1 MAHVTHFKKGDAGR
15 VTHELERD
23 KRPDGSWAFKPTG
36 KIDQSRTQDLNYK
49 MEQGRA
55 ADRVEA
61 RLSDPALVVP
71 KRKDLNVMSDWVIT
85 CPEALQG
92 DTAKRD
98 RFFEVSYQFL
108 KDRYGA
114 ENVVQGY
121 VHLDETTP
129 HMHAA
134 VVPVKDGKVSSKAL
148 FTRAELHEFH
158 KELDRVCETE
168 FGMKG
173 LILNGRTKG
182 DYTIA
187 ELKQRTKDEQ
197 DLENRRRAVRYR
209 EDAVS
214 KAEDRV
220 DAREQALKAREQAV
234 VEQAQRVARVLQNAV
249 AAQKRAEEAMAEAE
263 QLQKERKHAS
273 VSAPPWPPS
282 DRAVVGLIKTR
293 KFKTGQ
299 PVWEYYQQQYEEY
312 RAKAAEQDARL
323 DTRTA
328 AVAQKTDTA
337 RRGLNSIIADATKQ
351 HDAEAAAAVRKRRDI
366 SDLERKVADILGN
379 GGRGYDGP
387 SLG

>member
-36 KIDQSRTQDLNYK
+36 NIDPSRTHLNYK
-49 MEQGRA
+49 MEQGRV
-55 ADRVEA
+55 DSRVAA
-61 RLSDPALVVP
+61 RLSDPALVVS

-121 VHLDETTP
+121 VHLDETSP

-158 KELDRVCETE
+158 KELDRVCEAE
-168 FGMKG
+168 FGQKG
-173 LILNGRTKG
+173 LVLNGRTKG
-182 DYTIA
+182 DYTVA
-187 ELKQRTKDEQ
+187 ELKQRTKDEK
-197 DLENRRRAVRYR
+197 DLEVRKKAVRMR

-214 KAEDRV
+214 VAEDKV
-220 DAREQALKAREQAV
+220 NARERDMAARERALRAG
-234 VEQAQRVARVLQNAV
+234 EAEIRRNIQR
-249 AAQKRAEEAMAEAE
+249 AAAALEKAEEAQAEAE
-263 QLQKERKHAS
+263 QLRNERKRAS

-282 DRAVVGLIKTR
+282 DRAVVCYIKTL

-299 PVWEYYQQQYEEY
+299 PVWEYYEQQAEKH
-312 RAKAAEQDARL
+312 RAAAAERERRL
-323 DTRTA
+323 DTKAT

-337 RRGLNSIIADATKQ
+337 KGGLGALIADAK
-351 HDAEAAAAVRKRRDI
+351 ARAAAQPKPKPRDI
-366 SDLERKVADILGN
+366 SDLERKAAEILSN
-379 GGRGYDGP
+379 GSRDYDGP